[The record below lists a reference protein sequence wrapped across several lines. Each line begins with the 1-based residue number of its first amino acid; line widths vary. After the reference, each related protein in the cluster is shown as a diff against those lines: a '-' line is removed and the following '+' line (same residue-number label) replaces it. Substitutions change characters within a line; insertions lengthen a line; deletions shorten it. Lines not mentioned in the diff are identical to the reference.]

1 MTPKTIF
8 TIIIFFFSA
17 VNLSAEEKIICG
29 VNLFFTHD
37 DHGPAAEYHLT
48 TQVTNRTGRSVSGIA
63 TFYYNQDGL
72 LIGNAELNCDTA
84 RPPLQPGS
92 TGQCSALLQTIDG
105 KMMEKFGTSMWTEIV
120 NVQLE
125 RLISVKQCQVVGYRY
140 TVE

>member
-1 MTPKTIF
+1 MVKKIF
-8 TIIIFFFSA
+8 LNLVVFFFSIA
-17 VNLSAEEKIICG
+17 TLNAEEKILCG
-29 VNLFFTHD
+29 INLFFTHD
-37 DHGPAAEYHLT
+37 DHGPTAEYHLT
-48 TQVTNRTGRSVSGIA
+48 TQVTNRTGRDVSGVA
-63 TFYYNQDGL
+63 TFYFNEEGL
-72 LIGNAELNCDTA
+72 LIGNAELNCDIA

-125 RLISVKQCQVVGYRY
+125 RLISVTQCQVAGYRF